1 MLSYFDF
8 QQVIWLKQYKMAKIQ
23 SKNLGQSY
31 QIRLKKRKNISGFK
45 TNMQLRSDK
54 KLYEKYLK
62 KKIASAQ
69 QKFDKE
75 ESKLDIKT
83 KLIAKS
89 LIEIFELPL

>member
-8 QQVIWLKQYKMAKIQ
+8 QQVIWLKQCKMAKIQ

-62 KKIASAQ
+62 KKIALAQ

-75 ESKLDIKT
+75 ELKLDIKT